1 MTYESQ
7 KRAMKKWQ
15 ENHREHINEYNKKW
29 RDNNE
34 EYRIKQI
41 GYLKTHRLRKKLL
54 ADEFYTLCCIEI
66 F

>member
-1 MTYESQ
+1 MIYESQ

-41 GYLKTHRLRKKLL
+41 GYLNAHRFRKKLGN
-54 ADEFYTLCCIEI
+54 EFYALCCIEI

>member
-41 GYLKTHRLRKKLL
+41 GYLKAHRLRKKLG
-54 ADEFYTLCCIEI
+54 DEFYALCCIEI

>member
-1 MTYESQ
+1 MIYESQ

-15 ENHREHINEYNKKW
+15 ENHKEHISEYNKKW
-29 RDNNE
+29 RENNE

-41 GYLKTHRLRKKLL
+41 GYLKAHRLRKKLG
-54 ADEFYTLCCIEI
+54 DEFYALCCIEI